1 MTKQIQTTLQV
12 EGMSCPS
19 CVHHIDEAIRSL
31 GGVSKVEV
39 RLRDGTVV
47 VTHEAN
53 ITVEQLVLLLGGAG
67 YAARLVDVAA

>member
-1 MTKQIQTTLQV
+1 MTKQTQTTLQV

-19 CVHHIDEAIRSL
+19 CVRHIDEAIRAL
-31 GGVSKVEV
+31 GGVSKVDV

-47 VTHEAN
+47 VTHEPR
-53 ITVEQLVLLLGGAG
+53 ITVERLVLLFGGAG